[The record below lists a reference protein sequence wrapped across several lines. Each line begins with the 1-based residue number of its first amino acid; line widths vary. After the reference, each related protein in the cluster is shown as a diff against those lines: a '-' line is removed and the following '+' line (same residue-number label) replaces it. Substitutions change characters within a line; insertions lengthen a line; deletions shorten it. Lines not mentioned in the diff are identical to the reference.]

1 MTPRPARSRL
11 AFSRAARTALAA
23 LAACLFGCGAGPDDD
38 VTFSGPRTPSPDFD
52 AGYEGRT
59 LDAWV
64 ALLEA
69 KDAADRYA
77 ALVALAELPE
87 ATAHL
92 PAIEARL
99 ADAAPTV
106 RWAALE
112 CLGRIG
118 EPAAAS
124 AAGVAARLADPDR
137 GVRRAAA
144 RAAGRLG
151 GAAVPA
157 LVARWATSED
167 EPRALA
173 KAVLVALGAGLAPE
187 APAIG
192 RALRGDDPTLA
203 EDAAD
208 LLAAAG
214 AAGAKELA
222 GALGDERSLTVVT
235 AAAAI
240 GRMGAAGAPA
250 VPALERASARRG
262 GVREAVLDALKD
274 LGEPGRGALERLA
287 TSPDAD
293 LAASA
298 KDRLPPK

>member
-124 AAGVAARLADPDR
+124 AGASAARTRRQSASSGTPVTRTRTVAPSGNCRSWFASSSPDGGLAL
-137 GVRRAAA
+137 RAAI
-144 RAAGRLG
+144 
-151 GAAVPA
+151 AVPSGQRA
-157 LVARWATSED
+157 SITYDSAASPRNVNVPSAPVTARSHGV
-167 EPRALA
+167 PH
-173 KAVLVALGAGLAPE
+173 AVGRE
-187 APAIG
+187 AP
-192 RALRGDDPTLA
+192 
-203 EDAAD
+203 
-208 LLAAAG
+208 
-214 AAGAKELA
+214 
-222 GALGDERSLTVVT
+222 
-235 AAAAI
+235 
-240 GRMGAAGAPA
+240 
-250 VPALERASARRG
+250 VPSR
-262 GVREAVLDALKD
+262 
-274 LGEPGRGALERLA
+274 
-287 TSPDAD
+287 
-293 LAASA
+293 
-298 KDRLPPK
+298 